1 MAEYIN
7 TGFYKSEQP
16 LATWVQKRFNSLFD
30 NDRGIEKVTVSR
42 EGIYIEYNIY
52 NYSEQQI
59 TELLTNNGFI
69 IMKEQKPGFFKRQ
82 IQYLA
87 KSNYKNYGNRKPDC
101 C

>member
-1 MAEYIN
+1 MSEYTN
-7 TGFYKSEQP
+7 TGFYNSAKFLS
-16 LATWVQKRFNSLFD
+16 AADQKRFNSLFD
-30 NDRGIEKVTVSR
+30 NDRGIETVTASR

-52 NYSEQQI
+52 NYTEQLMA
-59 TELLTNNGFI
+59 ELLTKNGFI
-69 IMKEQKPGFFKRQ
+69 IMKGEKPGFIKRQ